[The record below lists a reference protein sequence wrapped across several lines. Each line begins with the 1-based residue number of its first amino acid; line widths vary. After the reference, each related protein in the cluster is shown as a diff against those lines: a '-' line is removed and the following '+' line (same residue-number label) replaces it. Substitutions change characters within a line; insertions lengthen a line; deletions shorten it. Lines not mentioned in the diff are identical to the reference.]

1 MSDDIYYE
9 KYLKYKAK
17 YLALKQEG
25 GLLTMKN
32 GVYAFFCSMDDA
44 NKICNSVLKKA
55 PSVGEINKFLSRNA
69 FVGKNG
75 ESKLTIVR
83 TSANQLGKTTSNIK
97 KTISAS
103 SVVTGSRNVIGRVS
117 DIGKAIRGTATA
129 ENFNASSQAARD
141 KNESIRVVVDQL
153 KQNIDSLIPNSKPET
168 INLNNP
174 LNALDDET
182 IKEFA
187 GKMKAIKSGIDTVV
201 VLQINSIGSNQCLKK
216 FTV

>member
-1 MSDDIYYE
+1 MSDDIYYQ

-32 GVYAFFCSMDDA
+32 GVYAFFCSANDA
-44 NKICNSVLKKA
+44 NKICNSVMQKA
-55 PSVGEINKFLSRNA
+55 PSVGEINRLLSKNA

-75 ESKLTIVR
+75 ESKLTVVR
-83 TSANQLGKTTSNIK
+83 TSANQISKSTSNLGKR
-97 KTISAS
+97 ISAS
-103 SVVTGSRNVIGRVS
+103 KLVTSSRRVTGYLKDVGRV
-117 DIGKAIRGTATA
+117 ITGKATA
-129 ENFNASSQAARD
+129 ENVSASSQAAQD
-141 KNESIRVVVDQL
+141 KNESARAAVEQL
-153 KQNIDSLIPNSKPET
+153 KQNIDSLIPESKPET
-168 INLNNP
+168 INLNSP
-174 LNALDDET
+174 LNALDDAT
-182 IKEFA
+182 IKEYA

>member
-1 MSDDIYYE
+1 M
-9 KYLKYKAK
+9 
-17 YLALKQEG
+17 
-25 GLLTMKN
+25 
-32 GVYAFFCSMDDA
+32 
-44 NKICNSVLKKA
+44 
-55 PSVGEINKFLSRNA
+55 
-69 FVGKNG
+69 
-75 ESKLTIVR
+75 
-83 TSANQLGKTTSNIK
+83 
-97 KTISAS
+97 
-103 SVVTGSRNVIGRVS
+103 
-117 DIGKAIRGTATA
+117 AI
-129 ENFNASSQAARD
+129 
-141 KNESIRVVVDQL
+141 VDQL

>member
-1 MSDDIYYE
+1 MSDDIYYQ

-32 GVYAFFCSMDDA
+32 GVYAFFCSADDA
-44 NKICNSVLKKA
+44 DKICTTVTKKA
-55 PSVGEINKFLSRNA
+55 PSVAEINRILSKNA

-75 ESKLTIVR
+75 DSKLTIVR
-83 TSANQLGKTTSNIK
+83 TSANQVAKATSNVGK
-97 KTISAS
+97 SISAS
-103 SVVTGSRNVIGRVS
+103 NLVTSSRKLVGRVK
-117 DIGKAIRGTATA
+117 DISRAIKGTTTA
-129 ENFNASSQAARD
+129 ENFNASSQAAQD
-141 KNESIRVVVDQL
+141 KNESARAAVEQL
-153 KQNIDSLIPNSKPET
+153 NQNIDRLVPDSKPET

-174 LNALDDET
+174 LNALDDAT

-201 VLQINSIGSNQCLKK
+201 VVDIKSIGSNQCLKK